1 MENKHGIGACGREQS
16 LPLIERRQ
24 AKGREIREEMPY
36 RMWIERGNDSG
47 AAFRA
52 RPLYRA
58 PGHCLV
64 SEMKPIEIAKPD
76 NGATQMRRYCRAAVK
91 PLHRA
96 ADRQFHMTGQSMR
109 RRVTKLYAGRPP
121 SAGKSSRPVSC
132 HAVGTKDSRNV
143 SPGGVA

>member
-16 LPLIERRQ
+16 LPRIERRQ
-24 AKGREIREEMPY
+24 AKGREVREEMPY

-64 SEMKPIEIAKPD
+64 SELKPIEIAKPD
-76 NGATQMRRYCRAAVK
+76 NGATHLRRYCRAAVK
-91 PLHRA
+91 PLHPA
-96 ADRQFHMTGQSMR
+96 TSSTLHITVQSMR
-109 RRVTKLYAGRPP
+109 RLMTKLNAG
-121 SAGKSSRPVSC
+121 
-132 HAVGTKDSRNV
+132 
-143 SPGGVA
+143 

>member
-1 MENKHGIGACGREQS
+1 
-16 LPLIERRQ
+16 
-24 AKGREIREEMPY
+24 MPY

-91 PLHRA
+91 PLPRA
-96 ADRQFHMTGQSMR
+96 AYRKFHMTVQSMR
-109 RRVTKLYAGRPP
+109 RRVTKLHAGRPP
-121 SAGKSSRPVSC
+121 AAGNYSRSISFAAIGQKPSSNENPRS
-132 HAVGTKDSRNV
+132 
-143 SPGGVA
+143 

>member
-1 MENKHGIGACGREQS
+1 MRISDLEFRRVLFRSRVVEMENKHGIGACGREQS

-24 AKGREIREEMPY
+24 AKGREVREEMPY

-64 SEMKPIEIAKPD
+64 SGMKPIEIAKPD
-76 NGATQMRRYCRAAVK
+76 NGATERK
-91 PLHRA
+91 
-96 ADRQFHMTGQSMR
+96 
-109 RRVTKLYAGRPP
+109 
-121 SAGKSSRPVSC
+121 SAG
-132 HAVGTKDSRNV
+132 
-143 SPGGVA
+143 